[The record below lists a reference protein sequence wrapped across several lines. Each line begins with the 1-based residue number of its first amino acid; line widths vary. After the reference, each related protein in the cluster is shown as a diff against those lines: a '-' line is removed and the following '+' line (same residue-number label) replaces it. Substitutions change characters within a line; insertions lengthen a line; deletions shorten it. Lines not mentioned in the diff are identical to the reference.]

1 MFWVYLCNLK
11 FNTDSMKLNHVNL
24 LTSQLS
30 CFVYIPQSSSHSWVF
45 VFGLRIQ
52 SAIKEIHF
60 QFKCSQNF
68 VFCHWAFN
76 LVEKILKLLIKAWT
90 LTSRSVFQTFATTQR
105 QITANELSQYF
116 NLHCTVHLHEQLHAC
131 DHMCVSAAWGIS
143 LSVCPPVISLVS
155 GPVVYSLRPL
165 AY

>member
-1 MFWVYLCNLK
+1 MQSEFRVLSLSIQPGRKDPEITHKSLNFDLTLSLSNL
-11 FNTDSMKLNHVNL
+11 
-24 LTSQLS
+24 
-30 CFVYIPQSSSHSWVF
+30 W
-45 VFGLRIQ
+45 
-52 SAIKEIHF
+52 
-60 QFKCSQNF
+60 
-68 VFCHWAFN
+68 
-76 LVEKILKLLIKAWT
+76 
-90 LTSRSVFQTFATTQR
+90 

-143 LSVCPPVISLVS
+143 LGVCPPVISLVS

>member
-1 MFWVYLCNLK
+1 M
-11 FNTDSMKLNHVNL
+11 
-24 LTSQLS
+24 
-30 CFVYIPQSSSHSWVF
+30 
-45 VFGLRIQ
+45 
-52 SAIKEIHF
+52 
-60 QFKCSQNF
+60 
-68 VFCHWAFN
+68 FCHWAFN

-90 LTSRSVFQTFATTQR
+90 LTSRSVFQTCATTQR
-105 QITANELSQYF
+105 QITSNELSQYF
-116 NLHCTVHLHEQLHAC
+116 NLHCTVRLHEQLHAC